1 MAVLDHQAP
10 LSAGTRSAVDC
21 APASYPARFDAGFAT
36 LGLLLIA
43 GNYLDGWA
51 HAHKLVGESFFTP
64 WHGVAYG
71 ALVVIAAYLAADYV
85 HGGRLRSGY
94 GWSAVGIAIT
104 TVGGLADLV
113 WHGLFGVE
121 VSIQAALSPP
131 HLVLSLGLVLLVL
144 GPWRAAR
151 SLAGRHGSGAAPDPT
166 WRIAWPALTSLL
178 AAWSMFTL
186 QAQFIHPFATTWV
199 EPIAL
204 NPGALDGLASMVL
217 GEALQLTRPGL
228 GVAALVAQ
236 AVVLSY
242 VLLLLLRRWWPPVG
256 TLTYLLTINALLLA
270 TQRDLWL
277 AIPCG
282 LVAGLFGDA
291 VLHGLPHYVGR
302 PRTARLVTALV
313 PLLLCAIWLVCLA
326 GLGRL
331 AGSYSLWAGAVL
343 VAGAA
348 GWLLGAVAEP
358 AQGDAT
364 PENVK

>member
-1 MAVLDHQAP
+1 MAVLDPQAP
-10 LSAGTRSAVDC
+10 LSTGARAIVKS
-21 APASYPARFDAGFAT
+21 APAAYPTRFDAGFAA

-51 HAHKLVGESFFTP
+51 HAHKLADETFFTP

-71 ALVVIAAYLAADYV
+71 ALLVIAAYLASDYLRW
-85 HGGRLRSGY
+85 GRLRPGY

-104 TVGGLADLV
+104 TLGGLADMT
-113 WHGLFGVE
+113 WHTLFGIE
-121 VSIQAALSPP
+121 VSLQAALSPP

-144 GPWRAAR
+144 GPWRAAGGR
-151 SLAGRHGSGAAPDPT
+151 SAAGDPD
-166 WRIAWPALTSLL
+166 WRSAWPALTSLL

-204 NPGALDGLASMVL
+204 QPGDLEGLASMVL

-228 GVAALVAQ
+228 GVAALVGQ
-236 AVVLSY
+236 AMVLCY
-242 VLLLLLRRWWPPVG
+242 VLLLVLRRWWPPVG
-256 TLTYLLTINALLLA
+256 ALTYLLTVNAMLLA

-282 LVAGLFGDA
+282 LVAGLLGDA
-291 VLHGLPHYVGR
+291 LVQGLPRAVGR
-302 PRTARLVTALV
+302 PRTARLVAAVV
-313 PLLLCAIWLVCLA
+313 PMALCALWVAGLA

-331 AGSYSLWAGAVL
+331 AGSFGLWAGAVL
-343 VAGAA
+343 VAAVA
-348 GWLLGAVAEP
+348 GWVLGDFAEP
-358 AQGDAT
+358 VTSA
-364 PENVK
+364 P